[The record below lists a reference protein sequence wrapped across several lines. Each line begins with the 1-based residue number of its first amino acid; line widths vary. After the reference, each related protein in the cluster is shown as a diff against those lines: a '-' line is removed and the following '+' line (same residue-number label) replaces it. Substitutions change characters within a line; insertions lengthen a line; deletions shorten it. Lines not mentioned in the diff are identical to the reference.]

1 MAKSLLR
8 ADKEIAD
15 IYFRHV
21 KTIYRVCF
29 AYMKTTHD
37 TEDAV
42 HDAFLKMIT
51 ASTAF
56 ESEEHEKAWLIRTAI
71 NVCKNALKHWW
82 RKVECFNDYANT
94 ESRSIET
101 DDTFDAICALPE
113 KYKTVILLYYYEG
126 YTSAEIA
133 KMLRRPQSTIT
144 NYMSEA
150 RKLLRKTLGGDFDG
164 IPEKP

>member
-8 ADKEIAD
+8 TDKEIAD

-37 TEDAV
+37 AEDAV
-42 HDAFLKMIT
+42 HDAFMKMIT
-51 ASTAF
+51 SSVVF
-56 ESEEHEKAWLIRTAI
+56 ESEEHEKAWLIRAAV

-82 RKVECFNDYANT
+82 RKMERFDDHADA

-101 DDTFDAICALPE
+101 DDMFDAICALPE

-150 RKLLRKTLGGDFDG
+150 RRSLRKTLGGDFDG
-164 IPEKP
+164 IPEKH